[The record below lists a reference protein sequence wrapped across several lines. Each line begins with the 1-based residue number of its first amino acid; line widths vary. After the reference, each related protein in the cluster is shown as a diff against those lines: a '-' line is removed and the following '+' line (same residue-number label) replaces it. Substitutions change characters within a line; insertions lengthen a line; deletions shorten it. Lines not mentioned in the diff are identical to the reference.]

1 MGTPLWAQELG
12 VANMWLR
19 RINGFPWLII
29 DTEGAEVV
37 DVSCVLQAK

>member
-1 MGTPLWAQELG
+1 MGTPRWAQELG
-12 VANMWLR
+12 IPNLRLR